1 MAVSLIYGRDQV
13 TDSRDANFI
22 IYKNAVTFLLV
33 IRLVMNYWIYY
44 IANNILINFY
54 PFIYIYIFY
63 YHIIYLYILY

>member
-33 IRLVMNYWIYY
+33 IRLVMNY
-44 IANNILINFY
+44 
-54 PFIYIYIFY
+54 
-63 YHIIYLYILY
+63 